1 MNDQEK
7 RMFRS
12 ALGRFA
18 TGVTIVT
25 TRDRDGTPVGVT
37 ANSFNSVSVDPPMI
51 LWSLSKSSYSLTA
64 FSEADHFAVHVLS
77 GEQQD
82 LSNRF
87 AQRGE
92 DKFDG
97 VEIEDGPAPLLT
109 GCAARFVCRTAYKY
123 EGGDH
128 IIYVGE
134 VTDYTATDTPPLLYL
149 EGRYAEARRPSEA
162 NIDRIDPDN
171 SRIGAQSLT
180 HLLARAYV
188 QITRQIHRDLETCNI
203 QQPRLMIMI
212 AIEQHDSPSWDD
224 VKARVQANAYPVKD
238 TDLDEMISMGW
249 VCGPLKRLSLTEI
262 GRDQYFEALSRMRNF
277 EESFCE
283 GLSEGELAE
292 TNFILKHIISKTDDG
307 LPTLI

>member
-7 RMFRS
+7 KLFRS

-25 TRDRDGTPVGVT
+25 TRDQDGLPVGVT
-37 ANSFNSVSVDPPMI
+37 ANSFNSVSVDPPMV
-51 LWSLSKSSYSLTA
+51 LWSLSKTSYSLSA
-64 FSEADHFAVHVLS
+64 FSEADHFAVHILS
-77 GEQQD
+77 CEQQS

-92 DKFDG
+92 DKFRD

-109 GCAARFVCRTAYKY
+109 GCTARFVCKTAYKY

-134 VTDYTATDTPPLLYL
+134 VTDYAANDTPPLLYL
-149 EGRYAEARRPSEA
+149 EGRYAEARRPGQD
-162 NIDRIDPDN
+162 NLDRIDPDK
-171 SRIGAQSLT
+171 SRIGSQSLT

-188 QITRQIHRDLETCNI
+188 QITRQIHRDLESCDM

-212 AIEQHDSPSWDD
+212 AIEQHDAPSWTD
-224 VKARVQANAYPVKD
+224 VKARIEANGYPVKD
-238 TDLDEMISMGW
+238 SDLDEMIALGW
-249 VCGPLKRLSLTEI
+249 VCGPQNNLALTQT
-262 GRDQYFEALSRMRNF
+262 GRDHYFEALSRMRNF

-283 GLSEGELAE
+283 GLSDGELAE
-292 TNFILKHIISKTDDG
+292 TNFILQHIINKTDDG
-307 LPTLI
+307 SPTLI